1 MNVGTVLRAT
11 ASRLPDKKAVIFGN
25 KSFTFSELDQGADRV
40 ASFLARR
47 GIKKSDRVAIVFPN
61 IPEFLIVY
69 FGIIRLGAIGVP
81 LDFRFKGDE
90 LSSVLIDA
98 DVKAL
103 FTLKNKFVEIESD
116 LGAARS
122 LLHTVVLFEGE
133 HPETFRLE
141 TLLNEDAPT
150 RLDEVTID
158 EAGEALYLYTSG
170 TTGKPKG
177 VVLTFRNLDY
187 YPLTMNHMVGAGED
201 DVIGFIIPL
210 SHVSGPVV
218 SNLIALNG
226 STILLFEHL
235 RPDRI
240 LEEVDRFGVT
250 YFFGVP
256 PIFQALLRVPH
267 RERYH
272 LKSLVYVSMM
282 GTNVPLPLMQEF
294 RHAFSTVKVIQ
305 GYGLTEASPSITL
318 MPLEHADSKMG
329 SIGLPVPDIELKFLD
344 GNDKEVLQGEVGE
357 IVVKGPMIMKGYHN
371 NPEATQEM
379 IKNGWLYTSDLG
391 KMDQGGFVYHLGRK
405 DDMIIT
411 GGLNVFP
418 AEVENVLLKHPDILE
433 AGAVGIP
440 DEDRG
445 QAIKAVVVLKPEKP
459 LDKKALLTFCREHL
473 ANFKVPKTVES
484 RDSLPKT
491 STGKVSRRDLV

>member
-1 MNVGTVLRAT
+1 MLRAT

-25 KSFTFSELDQGADRV
+25 KTFTFSELDRGADQI
-40 ASFLARR
+40 ANFLSHR
-47 GIKKSDRVAIVFPN
+47 GIKKGDRVAIVFPN
-61 IPEFLIVY
+61 IPEFVIVY

-90 LSSVLIDA
+90 LSAILIDA
-98 DVKAL
+98 DVKSL

-122 LLHTVVLFEGE
+122 RLHTIVLFEDD
-133 HPETFRLE
+133 HPETFSLE
-141 TLLNEDAPT
+141 ALLNKAAPP
-150 RLDEVTID
+150 RLDDTPID
-158 EAGEALYLYTSG
+158 ETDEALYLYTSG
-170 TTGKPKG
+170 TTGTPKG

-187 YPLTMNHMVGAGED
+187 YPLTMNRMVGAGEN

-210 SHVSGPVV
+210 SHISGPVV
-218 SNLIALNG
+218 SNMIALNG
-226 STILLFEHL
+226 STVLLFDNL

-256 PIFQALLRVPH
+256 PIFQSILRVPH
-267 RERYH
+267 RERYQ
-272 LKSLVYVSMM
+272 LKNLVYVSMM
-282 GTNVPLPLMQEF
+282 GTNVPLLLMQEF
-294 RHAFSTVKVIQ
+294 RRAFPTVKVIQ

-318 MPLEHADSKMG
+318 MPLEYADIKMG
-329 SIGLPVPDIELKFLD
+329 SIGLPVPEITLKLLD
-344 GNDKEVLQGEVGE
+344 GNGKEVFSGDVGE
-357 IVVKGPMIMKGYHN
+357 IVVKGPMVMKGYHN

-379 IKNGWLYTSDLG
+379 IKDGWLHTGDLG
-391 KMDQGGFVYHLGRK
+391 KMDQEGFVYHLGRK

-418 AEVENVLLKHPDILE
+418 AEVENVLLKHPGIIE

-440 DEDRG
+440 DEYRG
-445 QAIKAVVVLKPEKP
+445 QAIKAVVVLKPDKP
-459 LDKKALLTFCREHL
+459 LDKKALLAFCREHL
-473 ANFKVPKTVES
+473 ANFKVPKVVEF

-491 STGKVSRRDLV
+491 STGKISRRELS

>member
-1 MNVGTVLRAT
+1 MNVGKVLRET
-11 ASRLPDKKAVIFGN
+11 AARLPNKRAVIFGN
-25 KSFTFSELDQGADRV
+25 KFFTFAELDQGADRI
-40 ASFLARR
+40 ANFLSRR
-47 GIKKSDRVAIVFPN
+47 GIKKNDRVAIIFPN
-61 IPEFLIVY
+61 IPEFVIVY

-90 LSSVLIDA
+90 LASVLIDA

-103 FTLKNKFVEIESD
+103 FTLKNKFLEIKSD
-116 LGAARS
+116 LGEARS
-122 LLHTVVLFEGE
+122 LLHTVVLFEGD
-133 HPETFRLE
+133 HPETFGLE
-141 TLLNEDAPT
+141 TLLKEEAQKAG
-150 RLDEVTID
+150 DEVTIEEED
-158 EAGEALYLYTSG
+158 EALYLYTSG

-177 VVLTFRNLDY
+177 VVLTFRNLNY
-187 YPLTMNHMVGAGED
+187 YPLTMNRMVGARES

-210 SHVSGPVV
+210 SHISGPIV
-218 SNLIALNG
+218 SNMIAVNG
-226 STILLFEHL
+226 STIVLFEHL

-240 LEEVDRFGVT
+240 LEDVDRYDVT

-256 PIFQALLRVPH
+256 PIFQAILRVPH

-272 LKSLVYVSMM
+272 LKNLVYVSMM
-282 GTNVPLPLMQEF
+282 GTNVPLQLIQEF
-294 RHAFSTVKVIQ
+294 RQAFPTVKAIQ
-305 GYGLTEASPSITL
+305 GYGLTETSPYITL
-318 MPLEHADSKMG
+318 LPLEYADAKMG
-329 SIGLPVPDIELKFLD
+329 SIGLPVPEIELKLLD
-344 GNDKEVLQGEVGE
+344 GNAKEVPRGDVGE

-379 IKNGWLYTSDLG
+379 IKDGWLYTNDLG
-391 KMDQGGFVYHLGRK
+391 KMDQDGFVYHLGRK

-433 AGAVGIP
+433 AGAVGVP

-445 QAIKAVVVLKPEKP
+445 QAIKAVVVLKPGRS

-473 ANFKVPKTVES
+473 ANFKVPKIVES